1 MSVVKTY
8 NSQLTI
14 FLKPTHSITIS
25 LVGLILL
32 ICIRLFTITCT
43 LKRNKSPKGQCN
55 HLSATHLSIEI
66 GPTDLPTFSF
76 NWTPRLKRNCIS
88 KISDFQTQTNK
99 ENIFHDI
106 HLERELEWGC
116 VKEVDNGQT
125 KYDCFHLSRIK
136 VPVPNCNVS
145 LEDYKSNI
153 FLRQSFKPRQLE

>member
-88 KISDFQTQTNK
+88 KISDFQNVRQTRKTSFMISTWKGSWNGAALRRLTMVRL
-99 ENIFHDI
+99 NMIVFIFH
-106 HLERELEWGC
+106 G
-116 VKEVDNGQT
+116 
-125 KYDCFHLSRIK
+125 
-136 VPVPNCNVS
+136 
-145 LEDYKSNI
+145 
-153 FLRQSFKPRQLE
+153 

>member
-25 LVGLILL
+25 SVGLILL

-55 HLSATHLSIEI
+55 HLSPTHLSIEI

-76 NWTPRLKRNCIS
+76 NWTPRLKQNCIS
-88 KISDFQTQTNK
+88 KILDSRNVLQTRKTSFMIFTWKGSWNGAALRRLTMVRL
-99 ENIFHDI
+99 NMIVFIFH
-106 HLERELEWGC
+106 G
-116 VKEVDNGQT
+116 
-125 KYDCFHLSRIK
+125 
-136 VPVPNCNVS
+136 
-145 LEDYKSNI
+145 
-153 FLRQSFKPRQLE
+153 

>member
-25 LVGLILL
+25 SVGLILL

-55 HLSATHLSIEI
+55 HLTPTHLSIEI

-76 NWTPRLKRNCIS
+76 NWTTRLKRNCIS
-88 KISDFQTQTNK
+88 KISDSRIVLLTRKTSFMISTWRGNWNGAALRRLTMVRLNMIVF
-99 ENIFHDI
+99 IFH
-106 HLERELEWGC
+106 G
-116 VKEVDNGQT
+116 
-125 KYDCFHLSRIK
+125 
-136 VPVPNCNVS
+136 
-145 LEDYKSNI
+145 
-153 FLRQSFKPRQLE
+153 